1 MPTRCRR
8 LPSPRPGGTAQQAA
22 GAGFVDGLRVGRP
35 AAATVMQPSR
45 RSGTIAGFDATPE
58 EENRMKFPIP
68 AAAALTVVLAA
79 CSTMT
84 PAPAGMES
92 GKFVSFDCEGG
103 DFQARWNPETS
114 TVRVRTHHGA
124 AELSKVADGRYSGDG
139 YELVTAGGATTL
151 SHAGKVVSKNCK
163 RA

>member
-1 MPTRCRR
+1 
-8 LPSPRPGGTAQQAA
+8 
-22 GAGFVDGLRVGRP
+22 
-35 AAATVMQPSR
+35 
-45 RSGTIAGFDATPE
+45 
-58 EENRMKFPIP
+58 MKFPVP
-68 AAAALTVVLAA
+68 AVAALAVALAA
-79 CSTMT
+79 CSTMA

-124 AELSKVADGRYSGDG
+124 AELSKVADDRYSGEG
-139 YELVTAGGATTL
+139 YELMSSGGGATL

-163 RA
+163 RV